1 MANAFKKF
9 AQKEDI
15 SEEVDNFNKAID
27 KFKDRYAF
35 RPISVYKWNLRDS
48 IKILNDEEYKET
60 CKAIAEFVE
69 L

>member
-35 RPISVYKWNLRDS
+35 RPISVYKWFKTLRV
-48 IKILNDEEYKET
+48 
-60 CKAIAEFVE
+60 FH
-69 L
+69 

>member
-27 KFKDRYAF
+27 MFKDRYAF
-35 RPISVYKWNLRDS
+35 RPISVYKWCSRLFESFTIQNSEVKLSD
-48 IKILNDEEYKET
+48 
-60 CKAIAEFVE
+60 FVE